1 LVRNSIAAVNALE
14 ISQAEKDQIFSGN
27 ARKLLKL

>member
-1 LVRNSIAAVNALE
+1 METVPVSATD
-14 ISQAEKDQIFSGN
+14 KDKMFNGN